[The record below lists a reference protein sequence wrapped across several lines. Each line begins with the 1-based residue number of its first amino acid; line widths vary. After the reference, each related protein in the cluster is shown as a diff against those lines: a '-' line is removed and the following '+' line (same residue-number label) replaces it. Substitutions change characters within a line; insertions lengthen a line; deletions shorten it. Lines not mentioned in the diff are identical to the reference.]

1 MSNSQLFK
9 LFVYS
14 EKLGNKMKFTIK
26 KSDSLTKARTGV
38 IETAH
43 GPIET
48 PIFMP
53 VGTRGAVKTLLNRQL
68 EEIGAQ
74 IILGNTYHLMLRPG
88 VEILRKAG
96 GLHRFMGWERPI
108 LTDSG
113 GFQVF
118 SLSKLN
124 KITQEGVFFQSH
136 IDGSRHFLGPR
147 ESMEIQKVIGSD
159 IVMAFDE
166 CTPYPC
172 TPQESEKALER
183 THCWAQMCADYPL
196 QSHQSL
202 FGIVQGSVYPEQR
215 RFSAQTLAKLDLP
228 GYAIGG
234 LSVGEPADLMYAMIE
249 EVEPYL
255 PKEKPR
261 YLMGVGTPR
270 NLVEAVRRGID
281 LFDCVMP
288 TRNARNGTAFTWQGK
303 ITIKAGKY
311 ADDFSA
317 LDPQTHCYASQF
329 SKAYIRHLLN
339 VDEITGL
346 TLVSMHNLAFYLDFM
361 QQMRKAIQEETFE
374 EFYAKVCAI
383 YS

>member
-1 MSNSQLFK
+1 
-9 LFVYS
+9 
-14 EKLGNKMKFTIK
+14 MKFTIK
-26 KSDSLTKARTGV
+26 KSDAQTKARTGV
-38 IETAH
+38 IETSH

-88 VEILRKAG
+88 VEILKKAG

-124 KITQEGVFFQSH
+124 KITQEGVYFQSH

-172 TPQESEKALER
+172 TPEESEKALER
-183 THCWAQMCADYPL
+183 THQWAQMCADYPL
-196 QSHQSL
+196 KEHQAL

-215 RFSAQTLAKLDLP
+215 RFSAQTLAKLNLP

-234 LSVGEPADLMYAMIE
+234 LSVGEPAELMYAMIE
-249 EVEPYL
+249 ETEPYL

-270 NLVEAVRRGID
+270 NLIEAVRRGID

-317 LDPQTHCYASQF
+317 LDEETPCYASQF

-361 QQMRKAIQEETFE
+361 RQMRKAIQEGSFE
-374 EFYAKVCAI
+374 EFYQRVCVI
-383 YS
+383 YP